1 MDREMIRQVL
11 DGLIPGDS
19 TEIDEATLGMLFP
32 PGVAAR
38 V

>member
-11 DGLIPGDS
+11 DGLILGDS
-19 TEIDEATLGMLFP
+19 TEIDEATLGMLFRL
-32 PGVAAR
+32 VKRR